1 MITKNDIKKLD
12 SFKTL
17 NSVQKLLSLK
27 YFNLKK
33 IDHAVTVIK
42 NIGFDQW
49 LKISNETKSNITLIK
64 ELTNGR

>member
-17 NSVQKLLSLK
+17 NSVQKILSVK

-33 IDHAVTVIK
+33 IDHAVNVIK

>member
-33 IDHAVTVIK
+33 IDHAVNVIK